1 MLNEVPRVILLILK
15 TNDLT
20 RSLDESLQTGRG
32 PERSFLIMA
41 KYCSKAVYEETIEI
55 IYKTGGLLRGENFL
69 RWLGALWNYWRVGLK
84 LKAFETAIYAKS
96 VLGLEA

>member
-1 MLNEVPRVILLILK
+1 MLNSVPSVILLILK

-41 KYCSKAVYEETIEI
+41 KYCSRAVYEETIEI
-55 IYKTGGLLRGENFL
+55 INRTGGLLRDGNL
-69 RWLGALWNYWRVGLK
+69 LKWLGALWHYWRIGLK
-84 LKAFETAIYAKS
+84 LRTFETAIYVKDI
-96 VLGLEA
+96 LGLEA